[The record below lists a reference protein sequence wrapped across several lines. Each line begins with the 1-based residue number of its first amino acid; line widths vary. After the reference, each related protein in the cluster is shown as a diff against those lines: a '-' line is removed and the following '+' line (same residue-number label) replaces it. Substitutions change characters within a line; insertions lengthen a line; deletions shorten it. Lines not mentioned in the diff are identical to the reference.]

1 MSSDAVGL
9 ERWLQVATRGL
20 SDASRARIGDEIAAH
35 VRDAIDSGDSPEQA
49 IERLG
54 DATEARRAFRRT
66 NLTRFEENL
75 VKDYRGRPPVWR
87 IVVYGSL
94 LLLGLGVALWG
105 PSGVGQRT
113 LAIGIV
119 MLMLAAFL
127 ALAFGVAWLYRRGRE
142 RAAVFLGA
150 MSDFVM
156 YAGLIVGGSY
166 VLGDATTGRTA
177 FFGAIFLT
185 LLVLYVPLLRKLRNE
200 DDPERVA

>member
-1 MSSDAVGL
+1 
-9 ERWLQVATRGL
+9 
-20 SDASRARIGDEIAAH
+20 
-35 VRDAIDSGDSPEQA
+35 
-49 IERLG
+49 
-54 DATEARRAFRRT
+54 
-66 NLTRFEENL
+66 
-75 VKDYRGRPPVWR
+75 
-87 IVVYGSL
+87 
-94 LLLGLGVALWG
+94 
-105 PSGVGQRT
+105 
-113 LAIGIV
+113 
-119 MLMLAAFL
+119 
-127 ALAFGVAWLYRRGRE
+127 LAFGVAWLYRRGRE